1 MKNSYVMKEYS
12 EAIYPIELSEEDRH
26 YIMKAATIHP
36 NTPWD
41 KRFFLDE
48 LKAGVRIQT
57 TSYVGTIELSNCRI
71 IIQPKFSDAFK
82 GVMKMLAFTE
92 EFPFSMTTQS
102 SADHEK
108 NDLFIL
114 FARQFIKLAE
124 KILLM
129 LKKDY
134 VTYTEDLTNVRGRIQ
149 MLNTVRTHFGL
160 PKGVVCEFDE
170 LTQNIEENQIIFAV
184 LQKIEKHSMFRRD
197 QQLKRLLIQFESI
210 CVPYQEKDYPKFAYN
225 RLNQHYKTIHIV
237 GKYLFEGLF
246 IDDFHGENR
255 SFTTVLIDMNELF
268 ERFVVKVF
276 KKFLPKDYVV
286 FHGKRLTD
294 AILLNDQSYRH
305 IIPDIVVQHQMTKET
320 TIIDTKYK
328 GYDQKRVATQD
339 IFQLTFYAQYFQK
352 APPYSST
359 IIYPAYEGFS
369 VRTVEIDTN
378 KHNVPGKITIQN
390 ISIEQLLE
398 WIEGRANKKLE
409 QQVLV
414 MIGNG

>member
-12 EAIYPIELSEEDRH
+12 EAIYPIQLSEEDRQ

-48 LKAGVRIQT
+48 LKSGVRIQT
-57 TSYVGTIELSNCRI
+57 ISYVGTIELSNCRI
-71 IIQPKFSDAFK
+71 IVQPKFSDAFK

-92 EFPFSMTTQS
+92 ELPFSMTTES
-102 SADHEK
+102 SANHEK

-114 FARQFIKLAE
+114 FARQFMKLAE
-124 KILLM
+124 KILLQ

-134 VTYTEDLTNVRGRIQ
+134 VSYTEDLTNVRGRIQ

-184 LQKIEKHSMFRRD
+184 LHKIKNHSMFRRD
-197 QQLKRLLIQFESI
+197 QQLKRLLMQFESI
-210 CVPYQEKDYPKFAYN
+210 CVPYQEKDYPKFVYN
-225 RLNQHYKTIHIV
+225 RLNQHYKSIHIV
-237 GKYLFEGLF
+237 GKFLFEGLF
-246 IDDFHGENR
+246 IDDFHGKNR

-276 KKFLPKDYVV
+276 KKFLPTSYVV
-286 FHGKRLTD
+286 LHGKRLTD
-294 AILLNDQSYRH
+294 AILLNNQSYRH
-305 IIPDIVVQHQMTKET
+305 IIPDIVVQHQVTKET

-328 GYDQKRVATQD
+328 GYNQKRVATQD

-352 APPYSST
+352 TRPYRST
-359 IIYPAYEGFS
+359 IIYPTFEGFLG
-369 VRTVEIDTN
+369 RTVKIDTN
-378 KHNVPGKITIQN
+378 KHNVPGEIMIQN

-398 WIEGRANKKLE
+398 WIEGRAYKKIE
-409 QQVLV
+409 QEVLRIV
-414 MIGNG
+414 GNI